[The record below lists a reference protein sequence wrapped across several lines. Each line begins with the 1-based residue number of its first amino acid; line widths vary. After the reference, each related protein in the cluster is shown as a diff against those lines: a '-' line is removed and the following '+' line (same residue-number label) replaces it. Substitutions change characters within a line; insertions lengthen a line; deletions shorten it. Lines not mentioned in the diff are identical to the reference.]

1 MLDLDNVV
9 ERMLETEEED
19 LRLLRRFVLKV

>member
-1 MLDLDNVV
+1 MLDCEKVV

-19 LRLLRRFVLKV
+19 FRLLRRFVLKV